1 MVTLSNLVSILSYK
15 FLHVVSRLKNFNIFL
30 FFAPHDFLCN
40 CVSIFPGSNDGMTT
54 MDVYISDL
62 LLGQVRCQ
70 TRRVLNL
77 ALFICN
83 YVCAKLHICNI
94 YLYV

>member
-70 TRRVLNL
+70 
-77 ALFICN
+77 I
-83 YVCAKLHICNI
+83 KLEE
-94 YLYV
+94 Y